1 MCNTKFAIYTGVHLI
16 QWVLV
21 FFSLFLS
28 ILVQIGFSFEIS
40 QASSFSILS
49 SFLGVITNKLYAF
62 WKILSNALFHDSA
75 VCNDIGAH
83 SI

>member
-1 MCNTKFAIYTGVHLI
+1 MKYQIWNMHSEFL
-16 QWVLV
+16 
-21 FFSLFLS
+21 FSFSLFLS
-28 ILVQIGFSFEIS
+28 ILAQIGFCFEIS

-49 SFLGVITNKLYAF
+49 SFLGIITNKLYAF

-75 VCNDIGAH
+75 VCNDIGAQ